1 MLAPLLLAALLP
13 QVPAPGPTPVPVP
26 IPLPTPDRRAE
37 PVVYPT
43 PIVPY
48 ADGGAGLDVPPS
60 TAHATVTPIAPV
72 EGPPQPEVPEEDV
85 HVRILDLVEID
96 GVRANQLEGVGIVT
110 GLSGTGDKGNAARQA
125 LANYI
130 RRNNVNVANA
140 DVDIGNVALVTVTCR
155 LDPWKK
161 FGMPI
166 DVSVQAVNGA
176 SSLFGGFLLQ
186 TPLKGADN
194 DVYVVAQGSVAVGGF
209 SGGGKAASVTQNH
222 LTSGTLTG
230 GGIVEKEVPMSVLS
244 SDGEMHVHLRSPN
257 YVTATRVAREI
268 ARFAAGAHAV
278 DAATIRIALPS
289 ERLGDPIAFIAE
301 LGEHSIVPGDDA
313 VVVVNER
320 TGTVVVGQHVRIA
333 TALITH
339 GNLTISV
346 AESEQISQPNSF
358 SEGQTAA
365 VQRTDVS
372 ANVESRGL
380 QVVAGGTTVS
390 QLASSLNRLGVSPR
404 DLVAIFQALQQAG
417 YLHARLE
424 IQ

>member
-1 MLAPLLLAALLP
+1 MLASLLIATLL
-13 QVPAPGPTPVPVP
+13 QNPAPGPVPVPVP
-26 IPLPTPDRRAE
+26 VPLPAPDRQGA
-37 PVVYPT
+37 PIVYPT
-43 PIVPY
+43 TVVPT
-48 ADGGAGLDVPPS
+48 ADGSHGLDVPNS
-60 TAHATVTPIAPV
+60 TAHASVTPIAPV
-72 EGPPQPEVPEEDV
+72 APPPQPEVPEEEV

-130 RRNNVNVANA
+130 RRNNVNVNNA

-194 DVYVVAQGSVAVGGF
+194 DVYVVAQGSVTVGGF
-209 SGGGKAASVTQNH
+209 SANGKAASVVQNH
-222 LTSGTLTG
+222 LTAGRVSG

-244 SDGEMHVHLRSPN
+244 TDGEMHVHLRSPN

-301 LGEHSIVPGDDA
+301 LGEHSIVPGDEA

-320 TGTVVVGQHVRIA
+320 TGTVVAGAHVRISTVA
-333 TALITH
+333 VTH

>member
-1 MLAPLLLAALLP
+1 MLALILLATL
-13 QVPAPGPTPVPVP
+13 QQNPAPGPTPVP
-26 IPLPTPDRRAE
+26 IPLPTPDR
-37 PVVYPT
+37 PVTPLVYPSVVT
-43 PIVPY
+43 NG
-48 ADGGAGLDVPPS
+48 DSTKGLDVPNS
-60 TAHATVTPIAPV
+60 TAHASVTPIAPV
-72 EGPPQPEVPEEDV
+72 EGAAVPEAPDEEV

-96 GVRANQLEGVGIVT
+96 GVRANQLEGFGLVT
-110 GLSGTGDKGNAARQA
+110 GLNGTGDKGNAARQA

-130 RRNNVNVANA
+130 RRNNVNVLNA

-161 FGMPI
+161 WGMPI
-166 DVSVQAVNGA
+166 DVMVQAVNGA

-186 TPLKGADN
+186 TPLKGADGE
-194 DVYVVAQGSVAVGGF
+194 VYVVSQGPVAVGGF
-209 SGGGKAASVTQNH
+209 SASGKSASVTQNH
-222 LTSGTLTG
+222 LTSGTVTG

-244 SDGEMHVHLRSPN
+244 TDGEMHVHLRSPN

-268 ARFAAGAHAV
+268 GRFAAGAHAL
-278 DAATIRIALPS
+278 DAATIRIELPPEKKS
-289 ERLGDPIAFIAE
+289 DPIAFIAE
-301 LGEHSIVPGDDA
+301 LGDHSIVPGDEA
-313 VVVVNER
+313 IVVVNER

-346 AESEQISQPNSF
+346 AESENVSQPNSF
-358 SEGQTAA
+358 SNGETAA

>member
-1 MLAPLLLAALLP
+1 
-13 QVPAPGPTPVPVP
+13 
-26 IPLPTPDRRAE
+26 
-37 PVVYPT
+37 
-43 PIVPY
+43 
-48 ADGGAGLDVPPS
+48 
-60 TAHATVTPIAPV
+60 
-72 EGPPQPEVPEEDV
+72 
-85 HVRILDLVEID
+85 
-96 GVRANQLEGVGIVT
+96 
-110 GLSGTGDKGNAARQA
+110 
-125 LANYI
+125 
-130 RRNNVNVANA
+130 
-140 DVDIGNVALVTVTCR
+140 
-155 LDPWKK
+155 
-161 FGMPI
+161 
-166 DVSVQAVNGA
+166 
-176 SSLFGGFLLQ
+176 
-186 TPLKGADN
+186 
-194 DVYVVAQGSVAVGGF
+194 
-209 SGGGKAASVTQNH
+209 
-222 LTSGTLTG
+222 
-230 GGIVEKEVPMSVLS
+230 MSVLS

>member
-1 MLAPLLLAALLP
+1 MLAPLLLAMLL
-13 QVPAPGPTPVPVP
+13 QSPAPGPTPVPVP
-26 IPLPTPDRRAE
+26 IPLPTPSRPGA
-37 PVVYPT
+37 PIVYPT
-43 PIVPY
+43 EVLPTT
-48 ADGGAGLDVPPS
+48 DSSKGLDIPNS

-72 EGPPQPEVPEEDV
+72 EPPAQPDVPEEEV

-96 GVRANQLEGVGIVT
+96 GVRANQLEGLGLVT

-130 RRNNVNVANA
+130 RRNNVNVTNA

-161 FGMPI
+161 IGMPI
-166 DVSVQAVNGA
+166 DVQVQAANGA
-176 SSLFGGFLLQ
+176 TSLFGGFLLQ
-186 TPLKGADN
+186 TPLKAADN
-194 DVYVVAQGSVAVGGF
+194 LVYVVAQGAVAVGGF
-209 SGGGKAASVTQNH
+209 SGGGKAASITQNH
-222 LTSGTLTG
+222 LTVGTMTG
-230 GGIVEKEVPMSVLS
+230 GGIVEREVPMSVLAT
-244 SDGEMHVHLRSPN
+244 DGEMHVHLRSPN

-268 ARFAAGAHAV
+268 ARFSAAAHAL
-278 DAATIRIALPS
+278 DAATIRIDLPPDRRS
-289 ERLGDPIAFIAE
+289 DPIAFVAE

-320 TGTVVVGQHVRIA
+320 TGTVVVGSHVRIA

-339 GNLTISV
+339 GNLTITV
-346 AESEQISQPNSF
+346 AESENISQPNSF

-390 QLASSLNRLGVSPR
+390 QLASSLNRLGVTPR